1 MMMRKLNI
9 LILIL
14 FLFTCSDNDY
24 KTSQKNNANIQLTY
38 WCASNPREISLAK
51 ELVDEWN
58 AKHQNI
64 RVILQPIPASQS
76 SEEVLLAAIAGGTT
90 PDVCS
95 NMWPGAMDDFILSGG
110 LVRLDMFPDFE
121 QIMDARVP
129 LDLLASFKA
138 PDGNYYQLP
147 WKTNPIMMVY
157 NKGLFE
163 EAGVQPP
170 LPTYSDFL
178 AAAKKIVRDD
188 DNDGIVDQWMV
199 YRNIRSLWWQRL
211 FDYFPLYIG
220 ASGGLT
226 LFDKK
231 NIIFNNDASIKVF
244 RFLREL
250 YEKGYSPLTEFQGDQ
265 FINGRLATQIT
276 GPWMIAYIER
286 FKSPGFEF
294 GVMPLPL
301 PDDYSG
307 KRYTYGDHK
316 NISIFS
322 TTKFPDE
329 AWAFTKTLISAH
341 ADLRL
346 LELCT
351 QIPIRNTLTTDS
363 LYQNYF
369 NENPMLL
376 KFAEQAPFTRGVDG
390 VSDLKE
396 ILDGISQEYEACVL
410 YGKISPEQ
418 AIENAA
424 KKAQIIMEWNHPQ

>member
-1 MMMRKLNI
+1 MQKLI
-9 LILIL
+9 IMLLLLPLI
-14 FLFTCSDNDY
+14 TCSDNNQ
-24 KTSQKNNANIQLTY
+24 KTNHVNGSKIKLTY
-38 WCASNPREISLAK
+38 WCASNPREINLAE
-51 ELVDEWN
+51 ELVKKWN
-58 AKHQNI
+58 SNHQDI
-64 RVILQPIPASQS
+64 QVMLQPIPASQS

-95 NMWPGAMDDFILSGG
+95 NMWPGAMDDFIGSGG
-110 LVRLDMFPDFE
+110 LVRLDTFPGFWQLMNE
-121 QIMDARVP
+121 RVP
-129 LDLLASFKA
+129 EDLLRSFRA
-138 PDGNYYQLP
+138 PDDNYYQLP

-157 NKGLFE
+157 NKRFFE
-163 EAGVQPP
+163 EAGVQAP

-188 DNDGIVDQWMV
+188 DGDGIMDQWMV
-199 YRNIRSLWWQRL
+199 YRNIQSLWWQRL

-231 NIIFNNDASIKVF
+231 KIIFNNDASVKVF

-265 FINGRLATQIT
+265 FLNGRLATQIT
-276 GPWMIAYIER
+276 GPWMIAYIEK
-286 FKSPGFEF
+286 FKQPGFEI

-307 KRYTYGDHK
+307 QQYAYGDHK

-322 TTKFPDE
+322 TTKYPNE
-329 AWAFTKTLISAH
+329 AWEFTKTLISAY

-351 QIPIRNTLTTDS
+351 QIPIRKTLTTDS
-363 LYQNYF
+363 MYHDYF
-369 NENPMLL
+369 DENPMLL
-376 KFAEQAPFTRGVDG
+376 KFAEQAPYTRGVDG

-396 ILDGISQEYEACVL
+396 ILDAISQEYEACVL
-410 YGKISPEQ
+410 YGRISPEL

-424 KKAQIIMEWNHPQ
+424 KRAKVIMEWNHPQ